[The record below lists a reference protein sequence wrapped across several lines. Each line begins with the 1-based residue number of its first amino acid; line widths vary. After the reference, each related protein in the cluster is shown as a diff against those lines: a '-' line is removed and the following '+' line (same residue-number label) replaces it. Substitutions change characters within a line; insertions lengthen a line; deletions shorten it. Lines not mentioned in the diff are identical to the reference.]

1 MEIFV
6 RKTFQG
12 AYALSA
18 LVNSYR
24 VEQQY
29 MGYTLRE
36 AKKLFRKFIKEN
48 KE

>member
-6 RKTFQG
+6 RKTWQG

-18 LVNSYR
+18 MVNGYR
-24 VEQQY
+24 VERQY
-29 MGYTLRE
+29 MFYTLRE
-36 AKKLFRKFIKEN
+36 AKRLFRKFIKEN